1 MEKQGRRPRPYDLR
15 HTLDW
20 TQITFEKGDPLVLF
34 AYLILVIGN
43 MNDDYDKVTFSSQ
56 EEGPAEI
63 LAERVIV
70 EVEDED
76 TKKH

>member
-1 MEKQGRRPRPYDLR
+1 MAAALEKEGRRPRPYLLN
-15 HTLDW
+15 HILDW

-34 AYLILVIGN
+34 AYLTLVIGN

-70 EVEDED
+70 EV
-76 TKKH
+76 